1 MKYPPGEPSK
11 QSAEASWSSTNDHES
26 KAALAKGHPW
36 GDFKRHGLSKMFQG
50 RRLMKIVLWPLQP
63 KKSGQRPS
71 AGPKS
76 YNRTGDES
84 VAAESMNVR
93 ES

>member
-1 MKYPPGEPSK
+1 
-11 QSAEASWSSTNDHES
+11 
-26 KAALAKGHPW
+26 
-36 GDFKRHGLSKMFQG
+36 
-50 RRLMKIVLWPLQP
+50 MKIVLWPLQP